1 MPKPP
6 ITVFEWEAP
15 EFRHYP
21 KNPAWYITM
30 FLVIGLL
37 TAYQII
43 IADWFGAISLIV
55 LAVLIFAFAKQV
67 PKQVMMS
74 ISDRGIHINGDLI
87 PYTRIRH
94 FWIIDDQEHKM
105 INLET
110 TAYINHFLS
119 IELGDVDADEIREFL
134 IDILP
139 EHSEL
144 EPTAAQKIAHR
155 FRF

>member
-1 MPKPP
+1 MAKPP
-6 ITVFEWEAP
+6 LTVFEWEAP

-43 IADWFGAISLIV
+43 IQDWFGAVSLVI
-55 LAVLIFAFAKQV
+55 LALLIAAFAHQV
-67 PKQVMMS
+67 PKAVVMS
-74 ISDRGIHINGDLI
+74 ISDKGIHINGDLI
-87 PYTRIRH
+87 PYNRIRH
-94 FWIIDDQEHKM
+94 FWIVDDHEHKM
-105 INLET
+105 LNLET

-119 IELGDVDADEIREFL
+119 IELEDEDADEIREFL

-139 EHSEL
+139 EHTEL
-144 EPTAAQKIAHR
+144 SPTAAQKIAHR

>member
-1 MPKPP
+1 MSKAPLF
-6 ITVFEWEAP
+6 VFEWEAP

-37 TAYQII
+37 VAYQII
-43 IADWFGAISLIV
+43 LRDWFGAACLII
-55 LAVLIFAFAKQV
+55 LAVLIYFFSRQTPNHV
-67 PKQVMMS
+67 TMQ

-87 PYTRIRH
+87 PYSRIRQ
-94 FWIIDDQEHKM
+94 FWIVDDHEHK
-105 INLET
+105 ILNLET
-110 TAYINHFLS
+110 TAYLNHLLS
-119 IELGDVDADEIREFL
+119 IELEDQDADEIRDFL

-139 EHSEL
+139 EHEKP

-155 FRF
+155 VRF